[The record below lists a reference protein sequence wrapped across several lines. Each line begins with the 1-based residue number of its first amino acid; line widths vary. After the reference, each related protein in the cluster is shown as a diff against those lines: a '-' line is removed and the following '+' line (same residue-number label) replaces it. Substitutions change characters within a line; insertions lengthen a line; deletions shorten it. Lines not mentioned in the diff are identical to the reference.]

1 MRLLNLNIG
10 IKINNTR
17 QLIEFLKKQNADI
30 CTFQEAM
37 NTIDSSCYN
46 IYKLKNEIEK
56 IDLYRYCEFAPLF
69 IAEGISKNNVIT
81 TDFGG
86 KAEQGS

>member
-17 QLIEFLKKQNADI
+17 QVIEFLKTQNADI

-37 NTIDSSCYN
+37 NAVDTGCYD
-46 IYKLKNEIEK
+46 IYKSKNEIEK
-56 IDLYRYCEFAPLF
+56 IDLYRYSEFVPLF
-69 IAEGISKNNVIT
+69 IAEGISKNDVIQQILAV
-81 TDFGG
+81 
-86 KAEQGS
+86 KLNKVR